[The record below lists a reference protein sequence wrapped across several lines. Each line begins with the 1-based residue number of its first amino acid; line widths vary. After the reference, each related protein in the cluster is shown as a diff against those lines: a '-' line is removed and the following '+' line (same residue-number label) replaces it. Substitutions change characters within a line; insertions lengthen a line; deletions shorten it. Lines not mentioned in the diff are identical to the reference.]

1 APSVAPAA
9 DAHDLGMA
17 AVDGPPAGSA
27 GPDPA
32 AHEVDLRE
40 VVLPEVARPE
50 AAPQSPHA
58 GEAVP
63 DEAAQAVGAAHEVVA
78 VEAPPLAPAEPASSP
93 AEADVDYFEVRRR
106 AQAAAARR
114 RRQSIQLGFARL
126 TAALA
131 GVVIGLVLGRTD
143 VVRIL
148 PQTASLYAAI
158 GLAVNLRGLAF
169 EGVKAATE
177 TQDGLPVLVVE
188 GAIRNVTRETI
199 ELPRLRFAA
208 RGATGEL
215 HAWTA
220 QPGRVLLAPAQA
232 QPFQTRLASP
242 PSDSQEVLV
251 RFVSRRDLMAAAR

>member
-1 APSVAPAA
+1 MPSTPPRSARGGWCGARAAATCGSRRRPRRQARRRPPPRRRPPGGAPGARPAPPGAA
-9 DAHDLGMA
+9 PVDAP
-17 AVDGPPAGSA
+17 PPA
-27 GPDPA
+27 
-32 AHEVDLRE
+32 R
-40 VVLPEVARPE
+40 
-50 AAPQSPHA
+50 
-58 GEAVP
+58 
-63 DEAAQAVGAAHEVVA
+63 
-78 VEAPPLAPAEPASSP
+78 AEPASSP

-131 GVVIGLVLGRTD
+131 RGGVGRALGRTD

-169 EGVKAATE
+169 EGVKAGTE

-188 GAIRNVTRETI
+188 GAIRNVTGERSA
-199 ELPRLRFAA
+199 LPRLLFAA

-242 PSDSQEVLV
+242 PSD
-251 RFVSRRDLMAAAR
+251 